1 MYKLP
6 KFLCPNLK
14 TELIRLGKS
23 NDGGYSLSEKS
34 LKEVKIIFSFGLD
47 DDWSFEADLKKVTE
61 AKIICFDNSVNNNFW
76 IKRFLKDIVNFNFKS
91 NIYKQFQRFFTFFK
105 YKRFF
110 MQKNIY
116 HIKKHLI
123 SRDIIFPNQIEKD
136 FTNLKNILDNWGSDS
151 FFIKMD
157 IEGNEY
163 RVLDDIIENQE
174 NMIGLV
180 IEFHNCDLM
189 SDKIRNFIEKI
200 DLDLVHIHV
209 NNFCS
214 ATKDN
219 FPTVFE
225 LTFSAKQYN
234 SKRGI
239 NEFNFP
245 DKKIDQP
252 NNRDE
257 IDQKILF
264 Y

>member
-1 MYKLP
+1 
-6 KFLCPNLK
+6 
-14 TELIRLGKS
+14 
-23 NDGGYSLSEKS
+23 
-34 LKEVKIIFSFGLD
+34 
-47 DDWSFEADLKKVTE
+47 
-61 AKIICFDNSVNNNFW
+61 
-76 IKRFLKDIVNFNFKS
+76 
-91 NIYKQFQRFFTFFK
+91 
-105 YKRFF
+105 
-110 MQKNIY
+110 
-116 HIKKHLI
+116 
-123 SRDIIFPNQIEKD
+123 
-136 FTNLKNILDNWGSDS
+136 
-151 FFIKMD
+151 
-157 IEGNEY
+157 
-163 RVLDDIIENQE
+163 
-174 NMIGLV
+174 MIGIV

-209 NNFCS
+209 NNFCT

-234 SKRGI
+234 SKRGV